1 VLGATAL
8 AVAQAALAA
17 AFRRILPAGA
27 VGIGMPAGAGTHSPI
42 RSAWLQLTQAPVQAT
57 LQQTPS
63 AQKPL
68 SQ

>member
-1 VLGATAL
+1 
-8 AVAQAALAA
+8 
-17 AFRRILPAGA
+17 
-27 VGIGMPAGAGTHSPI
+27 MPAGTGTHSPI